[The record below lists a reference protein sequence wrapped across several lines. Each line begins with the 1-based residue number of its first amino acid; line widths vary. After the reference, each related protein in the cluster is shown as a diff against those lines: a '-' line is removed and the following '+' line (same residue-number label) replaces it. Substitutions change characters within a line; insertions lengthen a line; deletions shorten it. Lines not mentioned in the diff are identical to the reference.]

1 MWKERKLRK
10 KKYRLDWN
18 RENKESPAPLA
29 CRGGRRKTKETA
41 SDSKTMAQ
49 VTVQVT
55 VALQSASDT

>member
-29 CRGGRRKTKETA
+29 CLGGVAVKQRKL
-41 SDSKTMAQ
+41 Q
-49 VTVQVT
+49 VTVRQWHK
-55 VALQSASDT
+55 